1 MTRPAAQSLC
11 YVSQDTIAALNS
23 MVADGKF
30 LLHLE
35 MLEQLENTIMT
46 DDTGCFADDT
56 GEPRPGVFQTLRTL
70 RMLKEDIRT
79 LNALCPDNGESINE
93 TDKL

>member
-1 MTRPAAQSLC
+1 MNRPVNQSLS
-11 YVSQDTIAALNS
+11 YVSQHTIAAHNS
-23 MVADGKF
+23 MAADGKF
-30 LLHLE
+30 LVHLE

-46 DDTGCFADDT
+46 DDTGCFADET

-79 LNALCPDNGESINE
+79 LNALCPNNGESINE

>member
-1 MTRPAAQSLC
+1 MNRPVNQSLS
-11 YVSQDTIAALNS
+11 YVSQHTIAALNS

-30 LLHLE
+30 LVHLE

-46 DDTGCFADDT
+46 DDT

>member
-1 MTRPAAQSLC
+1 MNRPVNQSLS
-11 YVSQDTIAALNS
+11 YVSQHTIAALNS

-30 LLHLE
+30 LVHLE

-46 DDTGCFADDT
+46 DDTGCFADET

-70 RMLKEDIRT
+70 RMLKEDIRA
-79 LNALCPDNGESINE
+79 LNVLCPDNGESINE